1 MNEETQLSL
10 THLMRPALEKP
21 GENEA
26 TPLLLLLHGRGA
38 DETDLMGLEPA
49 LDPRFVVV
57 SPRAPYR
64 FMGGWAWYD
73 RAEAGRPD
81 PETFQPG
88 LDILRTF
95 IESLP
100 TAYGVDPR
108 RTYIFGFSQG
118 AIVGSALTMSA
129 PDLVA
134 GLVMHSGY
142 LPIALKG
149 NAEISAAL
157 DPGALAGKPIFIAH
171 GEYDE
176 VIPVAWG
183 RATYDYLAG
192 AHANVLYR
200 EYPIGHAVSEESLYD
215 TADWLTGQ
223 ISGT

>member
-26 TPLLLLLHGRGA
+26 APLLLLLHGRGA

-88 LDILRTF
+88 LDTLRTF

-100 TAYGVDPR
+100 AAYGVDPR

-134 GLVMHSGY
+134 GLVMHQRV
-142 LPIALKG
+142 LAHR
-149 NAEISAAL
+149 AEGKRRNIGCTRSRRAGRQADLHSARRVRRS
-157 DPGALAGKPIFIAH
+157 DTRGMGARHL
-171 GEYDE
+171 
-176 VIPVAWG
+176 
-183 RATYDYLAG
+183 
-192 AHANVLYR
+192 
-200 EYPIGHAVSEESLYD
+200 
-215 TADWLTGQ
+215 
-223 ISGT
+223 